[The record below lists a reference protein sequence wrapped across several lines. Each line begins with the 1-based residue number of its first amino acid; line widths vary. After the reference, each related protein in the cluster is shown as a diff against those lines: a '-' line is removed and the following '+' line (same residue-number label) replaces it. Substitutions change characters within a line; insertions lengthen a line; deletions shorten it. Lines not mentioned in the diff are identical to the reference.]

1 MNFQSL
7 KRSNFQ
13 TSRFPMRFL
22 ALLAFAAS
30 SSSLIA
36 QAPPGTGTA
45 SPYGGGSGGSSSP
58 AAQGTPANANTM
70 NVGTGSGG
78 LFESDTLR
86 AFSKDLF
93 DTDSDAVDLEE
104 GTLNWKGRTFSIGNS
119 RVVRARFERYLA
131 TPALPDDDD
140 VYLGILAKIEE
151 LLSLVGQN
159 EVKDDQQLNDE
170 IFEAWQLL
178 FVAARYE
185 MDSGTSLVIANQV
198 YNVWRIRDENIN
210 MDRAQVLIEDEKKKI
225 QNELVSGDWYDKGEF
240 DEVQKLK
247 AQGRHTGE
255 MFEGVT
261 EATFRA
267 ERLAEA
273 QTRIASLEAQR
284 VTNGLQAKLQFQSQL
299 LNMLLSRR
307 FEHCLIGSMFYR
319 YVFKGS
325 HTQMI
330 VGQEQLKGF
339 IPISDFSPTIETLEF
354 IAREAMADVKSG
366 MRAVET
372 LYDGNERYA
381 ALERLQET
389 YYLGEYMP
397 QVLEFPPEKK
407 RELLKLYRLVRE
419 VQVLADLKDYDAIES
434 TVDQI
439 KELAQD
445 FPVARVLSAV
455 RSAQRLSN
463 LSLLAAQQALAM
475 GQTDKAES
483 SLARAT
489 EIWPLNP
496 AIKTFTLDIA
506 NRADISTQATL
517 MFDQLYTRED
527 FRQIYDRRTEFAAAL
542 MQDPLRSEQLQ
553 QVAERIGTVDMLI
566 AAAQEQSAQDN
577 AYESWEM
584 LLRAGE
590 LEPNDPALAR
600 AKASVAP
607 RVADFVGAID
617 AAERAEANGQF
628 AVSLS
633 RYLAAQDIYPASK
646 SCRIGIER
654 VSKKLMAQLKAGQ
667 ASAGEQG

>member
-1 MNFQSL
+1 
-7 KRSNFQ
+7 
-13 TSRFPMRFL
+13 MRFL
-22 ALLAFAAS
+22 TFLVFTVS
-30 SSSLIA
+30 SASLIA
-36 QAPPGTGTA
+36 QAPPGAGTGSPYTGGSTA
-45 SPYGGGSGGSSSP
+45 SGSGGSSAPS
-58 AAQGTPANANTM
+58 AQGTPANANTM

-93 DTDSDAVDLEE
+93 DTDSDSVDLEE

-140 VYLGILAKIEE
+140 VYLGILGKIEE

-185 MDSGTSLVIANQV
+185 MDGGTSLVIANQV

-225 QNELVSGDWYDKGEF
+225 QNELVSGDWYDKTEF
-240 DEVQKLK
+240 DEVQRLK

-325 HTQMI
+325 HSQMI
-330 VGQEQLKGF
+330 VGQEQLQGF

-354 IAREAMADVKSG
+354 IAREAMADVKTG

-372 LYDGNERYA
+372 LYDGNERFA

-419 VQVLADLKDYDAIES
+419 VQVLADLKDYGAIES

-439 KELAQD
+439 RELAQD
-445 FPVARVLSAV
+445 FPAARVLSAV

-475 GQTDKAES
+475 GQTDKAEH

-496 AIKTFTLDIA
+496 AIKSFTLDIA

-654 VSKKLMAQLKAGQ
+654 VSKKLMTQLKAGQ
-667 ASAGEQG
+667 ANAGEQG

>member
-1 MNFQSL
+1 MRTLSL
-7 KRSNFQ
+7 LLL
-13 TSRFPMRFL
+13 TSL
-22 ALLAFAAS
+22 SAAT
-30 SSSLIA
+30 LIA
-36 QAPPGTGTA
+36 QAPPSVGLPTRTTPKA
-45 SPYGGGSGGSSSP
+45 QPAAAP
-58 AAQGTPANANTM
+58 AAQPSNANTM
-70 NVGTGSGG
+70 NVGSGG
-78 LFESDTLR
+78 GMFESETLR

-104 GTLNWKGRTFSIGNS
+104 GTLNWKGRTFAIGNS

-131 TPALPDDDD
+131 TPALPDDED
-140 VYLGILAKIEE
+140 VYLGIIERVHE
-151 LLSLVGQN
+151 LLSQVGQG
-159 EVKDDQQLNDE
+159 EVKDAQQLNDE
-170 IFEAWQLL
+170 LFEAWQLL

-185 MDSGTSLVIANQV
+185 MDGGTSLVIANQV
-198 YNVWRIRDENIN
+198 YNVWRIRDENVN
-210 MDRAQVLIEDEKKKI
+210 LDQAQVMLADEQRKI
-225 QNELVSGDWYDKGEF
+225 QDELVSGDWYKKVEF
-240 DEVQKLK
+240 DENQRLK

-255 MFEGVT
+255 TFEGIT

-267 ERLAEA
+267 ERLAETQA
-273 QTRIASLEAQR
+273 RITGLEAQR

-307 FEHCLIGSMFYR
+307 FEHCLIGCMFYR

-325 HTQMI
+325 HMQMI

-339 IPISDFSPTIETLEF
+339 IPISDFSPTVETLEF

-366 MRAVET
+366 MRTVET
-372 LYDGNERYA
+372 LYDGNERYG

-419 VQVLADLKDYDAIES
+419 VQMLADLKDYGAIEAS
-434 TVDQI
+434 VDQI
-439 KELAQD
+439 GEIAQD
-445 FPVARVLSAV
+445 FPASRVLSAV
-455 RSAQRLSN
+455 RSAERLSN

-475 GQTDKAES
+475 GQTDKAEK

-553 QVAERIGTVDMLI
+553 QVAERVGTVDMLI
-566 AAAQEQSAQDN
+566 AAAQEQSEQEN
-577 AYESWEM
+577 AYEAWEM
-584 LLRAGE
+584 LLRATD
-590 LEPNDPALAR
+590 LEPNDPSLAR
-600 AKASVAP
+600 AKAAVAP
-607 RVADFVGAID
+607 RVADFVGAVD
-617 AAERAEANGQF
+617 AAERAEKNGQY

-633 RYLAAQDIYPASK
+633 RFLAAQDIYPASK
-646 SCRIGIER
+646 TCRIGIER
-654 VSKKLMAQLKAGQ
+654 VSKELMDQIKETQ
-667 ASAGEQG
+667 AKQDAEG

>member
-1 MNFQSL
+1 MRTLSL
-7 KRSNFQ
+7 LLL
-13 TSRFPMRFL
+13 TSFS
-22 ALLAFAAS
+22 AAT
-30 SSSLIA
+30 LIA
-36 QAPPGTGTA
+36 QAPPSVGLPTRTTPKA
-45 SPYGGGSGGSSSP
+45 QPAAAP
-58 AAQGTPANANTM
+58 AAQPSNANTM
-70 NVGTGSGG
+70 NVGSGG
-78 LFESDTLR
+78 GMFESETLR

-104 GTLNWKGRTFSIGNS
+104 GTLNWKGRTFAIGNS

-131 TPALPDDDD
+131 TPALPDDED
-140 VYLGILAKIEE
+140 VYLGIIERVHE
-151 LLSLVGQN
+151 LLSQVGQG
-159 EVKDDQQLNDE
+159 EVKDAQQLNDE
-170 IFEAWQLL
+170 LFEAWQLL

-185 MDSGTSLVIANQV
+185 MDGGTSLVIANQV
-198 YNVWRIRDENIN
+198 YNVWRIRDENVN
-210 MDRAQVLIEDEKKKI
+210 LDQAQVMLAEEQSKI
-225 QNELVSGDWYDKGEF
+225 QDELVSGDWYKKVEF
-240 DEVQKLK
+240 DENQRLK

-255 MFEGVT
+255 TFEGIT

-267 ERLAEA
+267 ERLAETQA
-273 QTRIASLEAQR
+273 RITGLEAQR

-307 FEHCLIGSMFYR
+307 FEHCLIGCMFYR

-325 HTQMI
+325 HMQMI

-339 IPISDFSPTIETLEF
+339 IPISDFSPTVETLEF

-366 MRAVET
+366 MRTVET
-372 LYDGNERYA
+372 LYDGNERYG

-419 VQVLADLKDYDAIES
+419 VQMLADLKDYGAIEAS
-434 TVDQI
+434 VDQI
-439 KELAQD
+439 GEIAQD
-445 FPVARVLSAV
+445 FPAARVLSAV
-455 RSAQRLSN
+455 RSAERLSN

-475 GQTDKAES
+475 GQTDKAEK

-527 FRQIYDRRTEFAAAL
+527 YRQIYDRRTEFAAAL

-553 QVAERIGTVDMLI
+553 QVAERVGTVDMLI
-566 AAAQEQSAQDN
+566 AAAQEQSEQEN
-577 AYESWEM
+577 AYEAWEM
-584 LLRAGE
+584 LLRATD
-590 LEPNDPALAR
+590 LEPNDPSLAR
-600 AKASVAP
+600 AKAAVAP
-607 RVADFVGAID
+607 RVADFVGAVD
-617 AAERAEANGQF
+617 AAERAEKNGQY

-633 RYLAAQDIYPASK
+633 RFLAAQDIYPASK
-646 SCRIGIER
+646 TCRIGIER
-654 VSKKLMAQLKAGQ
+654 VSQELMAQIKSSEAEKQLN
-667 ASAGEQG
+667 EQG